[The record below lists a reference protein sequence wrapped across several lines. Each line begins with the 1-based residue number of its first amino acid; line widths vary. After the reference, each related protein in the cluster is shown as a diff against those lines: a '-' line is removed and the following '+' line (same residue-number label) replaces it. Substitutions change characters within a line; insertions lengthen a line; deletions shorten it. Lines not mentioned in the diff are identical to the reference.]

1 MIRVKIIHSEPEKR
15 NVWRYVK
22 IVGIAL
28 LALHA
33 FHRHSKK
40 KKMEKWE
47 KKTE

>member
-1 MIRVKIIHSEPEKR
+1 MIRVKTIHSEPEKR

-40 KKMEKWE
+40 KKMAKLGE
-47 KKTE
+47 KTE